1 MAVVYL
7 FDEILI
13 DPGIVLGSDGAPAAS
28 GSPQFAN
35 TIIPSPATGKR
46 KVNVNRVDSLEVL
59 DLNINLIT
67 RANLEYL
74 LRMWRGGY
82 GNAVGFRMRV
92 PWDFT
97 ALNEAFG
104 VGNGVTT
111 QFNLVKTYTRPGVTA
126 RQDVRRIIKPVTNT
140 NVSGGVTLNEPDGVT
155 PRVIPSAAAAA
166 LGIPG
171 FTIKINGTPTSAYTI
186 NNTTGRITFTS
197 APANGAILTWSG
209 ELDIPAAFVD
219 DEFPITAFDVT
230 SEVKNLK
237 FMELHYTELG
247 IT

>member
-7 FDEILI
+7 FDEILL
-13 DPGIVLGSDGAPAAS
+13 DPAVVLGGD
-28 GSPQFAN
+28 GSPVAAGSPEFAN
-35 TIIPSPATGKR
+35 TVIRSPGTGAR
-46 KVNVNRVDSLEVL
+46 KINVNRVDALEILNLDISLV
-59 DLNINLIT
+59 T

-74 LRMWRGGY
+74 LKMWRGGY

-97 ALNEAFG
+97 ALNEVFG
-104 VGNGVTT
+104 VGDGSTT

-140 NVSGGVTLNEPDGVT
+140 NISGGVTLYEPDGANVRT
-155 PRVIPSAAAAA
+155 IPSTSATN

-171 FTIKINGTPTSAYTI
+171 FTIKKAGVATSAYTI
-186 NNTTGRITFTS
+186 NNTTGRITFTT
-197 APANGAILTWSG
+197 APANGATLTWSG
-209 ELDIPAAFVD
+209 EFDIPAAFAD
-219 DEFPITAFDVT
+219 DTFPITSFGMT
-230 SEVKNLK
+230 SEVKGMR
-237 FMELHYTELG
+237 FEEIHYSELG